1 MAAAVAW
8 NTSPRSGGADRAPA
22 VAAADA
28 IERSVTRL
36 CWQRIELGPAPGGH
50 RARVMGIRHRRPVT
64 VAVSLEVAAV
74 LRQRGLRTVIRRV
87 EA

>member
-8 NTSPRSGGADRAPA
+8 NTGYRSGGADRAPA

-36 CWQRIELGPAPGGH
+36 FWQRVELGPAARGH
-50 RARVMGIRHRRPVT
+50 RARVMGTRHRRPVT
-64 VAVSLEVAAV
+64 VVVSLEVAAV